1 MRAILSMAA
10 AMAMVATTASAQFEI
25 EDSTTASQ
33 EVTLELINTIRGGD
47 LGRGTDR
54 GVHEFGVKYGA
65 LEGWQP
71 TLSFLLINRVG
82 DSMTVGGFRFG
93 STVGILGGEVS
104 NSAFSLGLYS
114 EVYYDFNNA
123 DARSVS
129 VGPAIG
135 YDQPNWSVA
144 LNAFATIPLNDGDV
158 GFRYAVGGSY
168 DVTEMIA
175 IGAEAYG
182 TISSVFDDPD
192 IDRDEHV
199 AGPTVRL
206 AFDADGRDVALRVGS
221 FFGLTDASPLV
232 AVSANLELGF

>member
-10 AMAMVATTASAQFEI
+10 ALALVATTASAQFDI
-25 EDSTTASQ
+25 EDSKTASQ
-33 EVTLELINTIRGGD
+33 EVTMELINTIRGGN

-54 GVHEFGVKYGA
+54 TSHEIGLKYGA

-71 TLSFLLINRVG
+71 QLSFVLVNRVG
-82 DSMTVGGFRFG
+82 DSMTMGGFRFG
-93 STVGILGGEVS
+93 STIGLLGGEVS
-104 NSAFSLGLYS
+104 DSAFSLGIYS
-114 EVYYDFNNA
+114 EVFYDFDNR
-123 DARSVS
+123 DRRTVS
-129 VGPAIG
+129 VGPAMG

-158 GFRYAVGGSY
+158 GFRYAFGGSY
-168 DVTEMIA
+168 DVSKMIA
-175 IGAEAYG
+175 VGAEAHG
-182 TISSVFDDPD
+182 TVSSVFEDPD
-192 IDRDEHV
+192 IDRDEHF

-221 FFGLTDASPLV
+221 FFGLTDASPLI